1 VCYFVAS
8 WPRTCVLSD
17 KAIRERGEALKKLSP
32 RQENI
37 LQFTGDFVDEHGYP
51 PTVRDI
57 QQACNISSTS
67 VVDYNLNILH
77 REGYLRRSPEIS
89 RGIEM
94 LNGSKRR
101 IGNFAVPVLGY
112 IAAGQPLPV
121 LSSEEGRQS
130 EPLEML
136 GLSSDMLN
144 GDVSVYAL
152 RVRGTSMIDALIDD
166 GDVVVIKPTT
176 SVRNGEMVVAWLKK
190 EQEATLK
197 RLFYEGHR
205 VRLQPANSQMK
216 PMFVAP
222 SDVEIQGKVVMVIRR
237 LS

>member
-1 VCYFVAS
+1 M
-8 WPRTCVLSD
+8 
-17 KAIRERGEALKKLSP
+17 KKLSP
-32 RQENI
+32 RQESI
-37 LQFTGDFVDEHGYP
+37 LQFIGDFVDEHGYP

-67 VVDYNLNILH
+67 VVDYNLNILQ

-89 RGIEM
+89 RGIEI

-101 IGNFAVPVLGY
+101 TGTIAVPVLGY

-130 EPLEML
+130 EPLETL
-136 GLSSDMLN
+136 ELPSNLLN
-144 GDVSVYAL
+144 GEESMYAL

-166 GDVVVIKPTT
+166 GDVVVIKPTA
-176 SVRNGEMVVAWLKK
+176 SVRNGDMVVAWLKK
-190 EQEATLK
+190 DKEATLK
-197 RLFYEGHR
+197 KLFHEGHR

-216 PMFVAP
+216 PIFVAP
-222 SDVEIQGKVVMVIRR
+222 SDVEVQGKVVMVLRK
-237 LS
+237 LP

>member
-1 VCYFVAS
+1 
-8 WPRTCVLSD
+8 
-17 KAIRERGEALKKLSP
+17 
-32 RQENI
+32 
-37 LQFTGDFVDEHGYP
+37 
-51 PTVRDI
+51 
-57 QQACNISSTS
+57 
-67 VVDYNLNILH
+67 
-77 REGYLRRSPEIS
+77 
-89 RGIEM
+89 M